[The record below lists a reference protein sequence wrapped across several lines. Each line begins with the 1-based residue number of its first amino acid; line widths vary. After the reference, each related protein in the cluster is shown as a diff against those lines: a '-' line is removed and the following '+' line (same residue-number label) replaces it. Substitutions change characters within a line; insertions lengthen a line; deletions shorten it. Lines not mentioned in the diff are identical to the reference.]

1 MTSTVGDIMSKNVAT
16 CGRGDRL
23 HHAAQL
29 MWEQRR
35 GCVVVL
41 DETGGLAGIVTD
53 RDVCMAAYTQGRRL
67 EDIGVTT
74 AMSKTPCTCAP
85 TATIEE
91 AEDEMIAHG
100 VRQLAVVDAFG
111 QLQGLISLDDIA
123 RCGAAWNREGDI
135 DLERAALTLG
145 EISRQTV
152 AADQHDPDAPET
164 DLRALVQNGV
174 AALKTLR
181 DEIRVDLNLA
191 GKELRHKFRRA
202 RTHHP

>member
-1 MTSTVGDIMSKNVAT
+1 MTSTVADIMSKNVAT

-23 HHAAQL
+23 HYAAQL
-29 MWEQRR
+29 MWEHRR

-41 DETGGLAGIVTD
+41 DETGGLVGIVTD

-67 EDIGVTT
+67 EDIAVTT
-74 AMSKTPCTCAP
+74 AMSRPAYSCAP

-91 AEDEMIAHG
+91 AEDLMMAHG
-100 VRQLAVVDAFG
+100 VRRLAVVDSFG

-123 RCGAAWNREGDI
+123 RCGAAWDREGDI
-135 DLERAALTLG
+135 DMERAALTLG
-145 EISRQTV
+145 EISRRTISP
-152 AADQHDPDAPET
+152 DQHDPDAPET

-191 GKELRHKFRRA
+191 GKELRHKLRRA
-202 RTHHP
+202 RSHP